1 METTLPDISAALTN
15 IGVIY
20 QDQGKYENALVQYE
34 EALRIDRSIHG
45 NEDLDVA
52 ATLTDMVV
60 VYKSETHRECRRR
73 RVQV

>member
-1 METTLPDISAALTN
+1 MASTERNMAAILFN
-15 IGVIY
+15 IGLIY
-20 QDQGKYENALVQYE
+20 SDQGNIE
-34 EALRIDRSIHG
+34 EVLDNL